1 MVVISVASGLHRY
14 AIQVFHKFNGPSVA
28 RIILRF
34 VFIQVFNFRES
45 KFFTATIRFEIQFLQ
60 MNTNYLEFSYA
71 VLLLYFV
78 HRLIPTMDKVK
89 DEA

>member
-1 MVVISVASGLHRY
+1 
-14 AIQVFHKFNGPSVA
+14 
-28 RIILRF
+28 
-34 VFIQVFNFRES
+34 
-45 KFFTATIRFEIQFLQ
+45 